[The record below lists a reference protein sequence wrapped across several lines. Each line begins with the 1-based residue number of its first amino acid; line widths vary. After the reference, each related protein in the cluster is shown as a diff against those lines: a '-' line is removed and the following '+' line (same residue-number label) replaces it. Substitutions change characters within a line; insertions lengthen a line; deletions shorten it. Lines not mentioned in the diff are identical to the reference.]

1 MGRTYQTA
9 CRSTGDRATRRTAA
23 YQAYA
28 QQRQAQAQAQGR
40 EELTEEELAT
50 AAPVDV
56 IYDVSYDSSFYAHYF
71 TAQATT
77 TDMLI
82 PSFGVATTINPLE
95 NGDQTVENW
104 LSVNLNSCFDG
115 QGIRSN
121 NVRLQLVITLDVSGS
136 MADRFEGEPGKTKIQ
151 IAQQSL
157 LTLLKQLSPDDALGI
172 VLFNGTATVLHPIE
186 KLSSIN
192 KEKLEEDI
200 LKLRAGGETN
210 ITKAV
215 KCATDLYHTRENN
228 KDDNHNISRRIFFL
242 TDMEVSHEDG
252 QEFLKHIKDN
262 AENERIWTTV
272 VGVGLDLG
280 KEVIQSVSKTIGCNY
295 CNVRNARTFD
305 QLMNTQFHY
314 TVTPVGFNIQF
325 QLMGER
331 YRIGQ
336 GYGSPE
342 VYEFQDPIT
351 PRQSIKLVSEFAL
364 PMNDQ
369 NEVRGGYL
377 LFQMIDLKK
386 DQNDQSFRIN
396 TSWDNLEGITQTN
409 EQDLQFS
416 KELDSFTHSGI
427 RKAILLVRYTKFIK
441 RYLKVR
447 QASATPDIMDE
458 YQTMRRQFPRLVE
471 YFHKEMLILN
481 DRSLYEEEYRHLLDI
496 AQKDDIPLNQYLRQ
510 PQTITAPTTNTATST
525 IVDVVTDDTSTMAT
539 TTGDRCCICLSN
551 KSSVILFSCGH
562 KCLCNDCAD
571 QQQEQLTRCPLC
583 RQDVMHSQ

>member
-1 MGRTYQTA
+1 MGHTQQTA
-9 CRSTGDRATRRTAA
+9 CKSTGGRTTRRTAA

-28 QQRQAQAQAQGR
+28 LQRQAQAQEQGR
-40 EELTEEELAT
+40 EELTEDELAA

-56 IYDVSYDSSFYAHYF
+56 IYDVSYESSFYAHYF

-82 PSFGVATTINPLE
+82 PLFGVATTINPLE
-95 NGDQTVENW
+95 NGDQNVEHW
-104 LSVNLNSCFDG
+104 LSINLNSCFDG
-115 QGIRSN
+115 PGIRSN

-136 MADRFEGEPGKTKIQ
+136 MSDRFEGEPGKTKVQ

-172 VLFNGTATVLHPIE
+172 VLFNSTATVLHPIE
-186 KLSSIN
+186 KVSSIN
-192 KEKLEEDI
+192 KEQLEEDI
-200 LKLRAGGETN
+200 LKLRAGGGTN
-210 ITKAV
+210 ITEAV
-215 KCATDLYHTRENN
+215 KCATDLYHMREKNKDL

-242 TDMEVSHEDG
+242 TDMQVSHEDG
-252 QEFLKHIKDN
+252 QGFLKHIKDN
-262 AENERIWTTV
+262 AENDRIWSTV

-280 KEVIQSVSKTIGCNY
+280 TEVIQSVSRTIGCNY

-325 QLMGER
+325 LLMGER

-342 VYEFQDPIT
+342 VYEFEDPIT

-364 PMNDQ
+364 PMNNQ

-386 DQNDQSFRIN
+386 DQNDQSFRMN
-396 TSWDNLEGITQTN
+396 TSWDTLEGITQSN

-416 KELDSFTHSGI
+416 KEIDSFTHSGI

-447 QASATPDIMDE
+447 QASSTPDIMGE
-458 YQTMRRQFPRLVE
+458 YQTMRRQFSRLVE
-471 YFHKEMLILN
+471 YFQQEMLVLN

-496 AQKDDIPLNQYLRQ
+496 AQKDDIPLSQYLRQ
-510 PQTITAPTTNTATST
+510 PQTITARTTNTATST
-525 IVDVVTDDTSTMAT
+525 IVEEDNSIYHQNLSDVVTDNTANPNFA
-539 TTGDRCCICLSN
+539 N
-551 KSSVILFSCGH
+551 KTFANWTFANGES
-562 KCLCNDCAD
+562 
-571 QQQEQLTRCPLC
+571 P
-583 RQDVMHSQ
+583 

>member
-1 MGRTYQTA
+1 MGHTQQTA
-9 CRSTGDRATRRTAA
+9 CKSTGGRATRRTAA
-23 YQAYA
+23 YQAYVLE
-28 QQRQAQAQAQGR
+28 RQAQAQAQGR
-40 EELTEEELAT
+40 EELTEDELAT

-56 IYDVSYDSSFYAHYF
+56 IYDVSYESSFYAHYF

-82 PSFGVATTINPLE
+82 PLFGVATTINPLE
-95 NGDQTVENW
+95 NGDQNVEHW
-104 LSVNLNSCFDG
+104 LSVNLNSCYDG
-115 QGIRSN
+115 PGIRSN
-121 NVRLQLVITLDVSGS
+121 NVRLELVITLDVSGS
-136 MADRFEGEPGKTKIQ
+136 MSDRFEGEPGRTKVQ

-172 VLFNGTATVLHPIE
+172 VLFNSTATVLHPIE
-186 KLSSIN
+186 KVSSIN
-192 KEKLEEDI
+192 KEQLEKDI
-200 LKLRAGGETN
+200 LKLRADGGTN
-210 ITKAV
+210 ITEAV
-215 KCATDLYHTRENN
+215 KCATDLYHRRDEKNTNLKDNN
-228 KDDNHNISRRIFFL
+228 HKISRRIFFL

-262 AENERIWTTV
+262 AENERIWSTV

-280 KEVIQSVSKTIGCNY
+280 TEVIQSVSKTIGCNY

-325 QLMGER
+325 LLMGER

-342 VYEFQDPIT
+342 VYEFEEPIT

-364 PMNDQ
+364 PMNNQ

-396 TSWDNLEGITQTN
+396 TSWDTVEGITQSN

-416 KELDSFTHSGI
+416 KEIDSFTHSGI

-447 QASATPDIMDE
+447 QASATPDIMSE

-471 YFHKEMLILN
+471 YFQQEILVLN
-481 DRSLYEEEYRHLLDI
+481 DQSLYEEEYRHLLDI
-496 AQKDDIPLNQYLRQ
+496 AQKDDIPLSQHLRQ
-510 PQTITAPTTNTATST
+510 PQTITARTMNTATP
-525 IVDVVTDDTSTMAT
+525 STMAT
-539 TTGDRCCICLSN
+539 TTGDRCCICLTN

-571 QQQEQLTRCPLC
+571 QQEEQLPRCPLC
-583 RQDVMHSQ
+583 RQDLMYNQ

>member
-1 MGRTYQTA
+1 MGHTQQTA
-9 CRSTGDRATRRTAA
+9 CKSIGSRITRRTAA

-28 QQRQAQAQAQGR
+28 EQRQAQAQEQGR
-40 EELTEEELAT
+40 EELTEEELAA

-56 IYDVSYDSSFYAHYF
+56 IYDVSYESSFYAHYF

-77 TDMLI
+77 TDMLV
-82 PSFGVATTINPLE
+82 PLFGVATTINPLE
-95 NGDQTVENW
+95 NGNQNVEHW
-104 LSVNLNSCFDG
+104 LSVNLNSRFDG
-115 QGIRSN
+115 PGIRSN
-121 NVRLQLVITLDVSGS
+121 NIRLELVITLDVSGS
-136 MADRFEGEPGKTKIQ
+136 MSDRFEGEPGKTKVQ

-172 VLFNGTATVLHPIE
+172 VLFNSTATVLHPIE
-186 KLSSIN
+186 KVSSIN
-192 KEKLEEDI
+192 KEQLKEDI
-200 LKLRAGGETN
+200 LKLRAGGGTN
-210 ITKAV
+210 ITEAV
-215 KCATDLYHTRENN
+215 KCATDLYHTREKN

-242 TDMEVSHEDG
+242 TDMEVSREDG
-252 QEFLKHIKDN
+252 HEFLKHIKDN
-262 AENERIWTTV
+262 AENERIWSTV

-280 KEVIQSVSKTIGCNY
+280 TEVIQSVSKTIGCNY

-314 TVTPVGFNIQF
+314 TVTPVGFNIEF
-325 QLMGER
+325 LLMGER

-342 VYEFQDPIT
+342 VYKFEDQIT

-364 PMNDQ
+364 PMNNQ

-386 DQNDQSFRIN
+386 DQNDQLFRMH
-396 TSWDNLEGITQTN
+396 TSWDTLEGITQTN

-416 KELDSFTHSGI
+416 KQIDSFTHSGI

-471 YFHKEMLILN
+471 YFQQEMLVLN
-481 DRSLYEEEYRHLLDI
+481 DQSLYEEEYRHLLDI
-496 AQKDDIPLNQYLRQ
+496 AQRDDIPLNQYLRQ
-510 PQTITAPTTNTATST
+510 PQTTNTATST
-525 IVDVVTDDTSTMAT
+525 MVT
-539 TTGDRCCICLSN
+539 TTGDRCCICLTN

-583 RQDVMHSQ
+583 RQDVMLNQ